1 MPCQTVVPVSEISQ
15 VGEARR
21 IVARL
26 SNDVGFSETARGRLA
41 IIATEL
47 ATNLVRHAGSG
58 KLLVQEIMTA
68 RGTSFELISIDSGPG
83 ITHVDKALVDGYS
96 TGGTAGQGLGAI
108 RRQSDEFDIYSQPDS
123 GTVVLSRVL
132 KSPADAAAN
141 SPTWGAISIPAP
153 YETECGDCW
162 RLSVKDELLSLM
174 VADGL
179 GHGPLAAEAAEQAA
193 IAFSADS
200 KTLPGVFLQT
210 AHKALNGTRG
220 AALAMSQVNMTQ
232 MALKFAGIGN
242 ISGTL
247 VSGADRRGL
256 SSHNGIVGV
265 QLRKVQEFDY
275 PCGERA
281 ILIMHSDGIQTRWS
295 FDNYPGLTN
304 RHPAIIAG
312 ILYRDF
318 ERGRDDTTVV
328 VARFSSSKA

>member
-1 MPCQTVVPVSEISQ
+1 MPSQAVIPVSDISQ

-26 SNDVGFSETARGRLA
+26 SREAQFSETVQGRLA
-41 IIATEL
+41 IVATEM

-68 RGTSFELISIDSGPG
+68 NGLALELLSLDTGPG
-83 ITHVDKALVDGYS
+83 IPHVERAMVDGYS

-123 GTVVLSRVL
+123 GTIVLARVL
-132 KSPADAAAN
+132 KEASAVTGDGPLW
-141 SPTWGAISIPAP
+141 SGISIPAP
-153 YETECGDCW
+153 HETECGDCW
-162 RLSVKDELLSLM
+162 KLIIEGDQLSLM

-179 GHGPLAAEAAEQAA
+179 GHGPLAADAAEKAVVAFAA
-193 IAFSADS
+193 NPKA
-200 KTLPGVFLQT
+200 LPGASLQT
-210 AHKALNGTRG
+210 VHKALAGTRG
-220 AALAMSQVNMTQ
+220 AAIAISCLDLTQ
-232 MALKFAGIGN
+232 AALKYAGIGN

-247 VSGADRRGL
+247 ISGADRRGL

-265 QLRKVQEFDY
+265 QLRKVQEFAY
-275 PCGERA
+275 PCGDRGL
-281 ILIMHSDGIQTRWS
+281 LIMHSDGIQTRWN

-312 ILYRDF
+312 VLYRDF
-318 ERGRDDTTVV
+318 ERGRDDATVV
-328 VARFSSSKA
+328 VVRFSSLKA